1 MLTTIEQVREW
12 ITDNGFKRWVLYR
25 DYGRT
30 EKILDSAGLAVA
42 DMPDKLAMT
51 EKYLRLAGGHA
62 YAAGSITN
70 AANDLTFIA
79 EIQLTEQQA
88 PAAGVGFTPQ
98 PIDEDKVA
106 ARIEAKIRA
115 EYEKKEYER
124 LRKELD
130 DDRKRFEDEK
140 ASAMG
145 ALAHYFAPIGQALL
159 GSRRMVAGVDTER
172 PVHAAPIVAEEHAE
186 EPDDEKQEEEI
197 FTEEESDKL
206 FELMARFKK
215 AEPDYLKLITRV
227 VEMAES
233 GDGTYTMA
241 KGLLLK

>member
-70 AANDLTFIA
+70 ASNDLTFIA

-98 PIDEDKVA
+98 PIDEA
-106 ARIEAKIRA
+106 AMEKRIEARLRA
-115 EYEKKEYER
+115 EYERKEYEQKNADLER
-124 LRKELD
+124 REKE
-130 DDRKRFEDEK
+130 FSEK
-140 ASAMG
+140 QNSAMG
-145 ALAHYFAPIGQALL
+145 ALVHYFAPIGQALL
-159 GSRRMVAGVDTER
+159 GSRRMVAGVDAER
-172 PVHAAPIVAEEHAE
+172 PVHTAPIVVEEHAE
-186 EPDDEKQEEEI
+186 EPDEEKQEEEI
-197 FTEEESDKL
+197 FTDEESDKL

-241 KGLLLK
+241 KGFLLK

>member
-42 DMPDKLAMT
+42 DMPDKIAMT
-51 EKYLRLAGGHA
+51 EKYLRQEGGHA
-62 YAAGSITN
+62 YAAGAITN
-70 AANDLTFIA
+70 ASNDLTFIT
-79 EIQLTEQQA
+79 EIRLTEQQA
-88 PAAGVGFTPQ
+88 PAAGVGFAPQ
-98 PIDEDKVA
+98 PIDEDKIA

-215 AEPDYLKLITRV
+215 VEPDYLKLITRV

-233 GDGTYTMA
+233 GDVMYTTA
-241 KGLLLK
+241 KGILLK

>member
-12 ITDNGFKRWVLYR
+12 IKDNGFKRWVLYR

-42 DMPDKLAMT
+42 DMPDKIAMT
-51 EKYLRLAGGHA
+51 EKYLRLAGGRA
-62 YAAGSITN
+62 YAAGATTN
-70 AANDLTFIA
+70 AANDLTTIC
-79 EIQLTEQQA
+79 EIQLTEAAA
-88 PAAGVGFTPQ
+88 PANGVGYVQ
-98 PIDEDKVA
+98 PLIDEDKIA

-115 EYEKKEYER
+115 EYERKEYER

-130 DDRKRFEDEK
+130 ADRKRLEDEK

-145 ALAHYFAPIGQALL
+145 ALAHYFAPIGQAIL
-159 GSRRMVAGVDTER
+159 GGQRRMVAGVDAEE
-172 PVHAAPIVAEEHAE
+172 PVHAQQIIPEEEHAE
-186 EPDDEKQEEEI
+186 EQEQEQSPFTDEEA
-197 FTEEESDKL
+197 DKL
-206 FELMARFKK
+206 FGLMARFKK
-215 AEPDYLKLITRV
+215 VEPDYLKLITRV

-241 KGLLLK
+241 KGFLLK

>member
-62 YAAGSITN
+62 YAAGATTN
-70 AANDLTFIA
+70 ASNDLTYIA
-79 EIQLTEQQA
+79 EIQLTEAAA
-88 PAAGVGFTPQ
+88 PTAGVGFTQ
-98 PIDEDKVA
+98 PMIDEA
-106 ARIEAKIRA
+106 AMEKRIETRLRA
-115 EYEKKEYER
+115 EYERKEYEK
-124 LRKELD
+124 LRKDLD
-130 DDRKRFEDEK
+130 DERKRFEDEK

-159 GSRRMVAGVDTER
+159 GQRRMVAGVDTEE
-172 PVHAAPIVAEEHAE
+172 PVHAAPIIPEAGAEAVQEH
-186 EPDDEKQEEEI
+186 
-197 FTEEESDKL
+197 EEESPFTDEEADKL
-206 FELMARFKK
+206 FDLMARFKK
-215 AEPDYLKLITRV
+215 VEPQYMQLIEAV
-227 VEMAES
+227 VAMAEK
-233 GDGTYTMA
+233 GDMTYNMA
-241 KGLLLK
+241 KGVLLK

>member
-1 MLTTIEQVREW
+1 MLSTIQQVRDW
-12 ITDNGFKRWVLYR
+12 IKDNGFKRWVLYR

-42 DMPDKLAMT
+42 DLPDKIAMT

-62 YAAGSITN
+62 YAAGATTN
-70 AANDLTFIA
+70 AANDLVTVC
-79 EIQLTEQQA
+79 EIQLAE
-88 PAAGVGFTPQ
+88 PAAQTAGVGSQ
-98 PIDEDKVA
+98 PTIDEDKIA

-115 EYEKKEYER
+115 EYERKEYER

-145 ALAHYFAPIGQALL
+145 ALAHYFAPVGQALL
-159 GSRRMVAGVDTER
+159 GGQRRMVAGVDAER
-172 PVHAAPIVAEEHAE
+172 PVHVAPIIPDGGEQEHAQE
-186 EPDDEKQEEEI
+186 QEEDI
-197 FTEEESDKL
+197 FTDEESDKL
-206 FELMARFKK
+206 FALMARFKK
-215 AEPDYLKLITRV
+215 IEPDNFLKLIERM

-241 KGLLLK
+241 KGFLLK

>member
-12 ITDNGFKRWVLYR
+12 ITDNGFKRWILYR

-42 DMPDKLAMT
+42 DLPDKIAMT
-51 EKYLRLAGGHA
+51 EKYLRQEGGHA
-62 YAAGSITN
+62 YAAGATTN
-70 AANDLTFIA
+70 AKDDLNTTVEIRLAA
-79 EIQLTEQQA
+79 EVQQT
-88 PAAGVGFTPQ
+88 AGVGFMQ
-98 PIDEDKVA
+98 QSIDEDKIA

-115 EYEKKEYER
+115 EYEKKEYEK
-124 LRKELD
+124 LRHDLD
-130 DDRKRFEDEK
+130 EERKRFEDEK

-145 ALAHYFAPIGQALL
+145 ALVHYFAPIGQAFL
-159 GSRRMVAGVDTER
+159 GQRRMVAGVDAQE
-172 PVHAAPIVAEEHAE
+172 PVHAAPIIPDGGAQENAEE
-186 EPDDEKQEEEI
+186 QEQEI

-206 FELMARFKK
+206 FDLMARFKK

-233 GDGTYTMA
+233 GDATYTMA
-241 KGLLLK
+241 KGFLLK

>member
-12 ITDNGFKRWVLYR
+12 ILDNNFKRWILYR

-30 EKILDSAGLAVA
+30 EKILDSAGFNSE
-42 DMPDKLAMT
+42 MPDKLAMT
-51 EKYLRLAGGHA
+51 EKYLRLSGGHA
-62 YAAGSITN
+62 YAAAGTTN
-70 AANDLTFIA
+70 AANDLTTVA
-79 EIQLTEQQA
+79 EIQIAEAA
-88 PAAGVGFTPQ
+88 PAQASGVGFVQQ
-98 PIDEDKVA
+98 PIDEDKIA
-106 ARIEAKIRA
+106 ERIEAKLRA
-115 EYEKKEYER
+115 EYERKEYER

-130 DDRKRFEDEK
+130 EDKRRFEDEK

-159 GSRRMVAGVDTER
+159 GQRRMVAGVDANE
-172 PVHAAPIVAEEHAE
+172 PVHAAPIIPETEDDQEQEQSPFTDEEA
-186 EPDDEKQEEEI
+186 DQ
-197 FTEEESDKL
+197 L
-206 FELMARFKK
+206 FALMARFKK

-241 KGLLLK
+241 KGFLLK

>member
-1 MLTTIEQVREW
+1 MKKNTIEA
-12 ITDNGFKRWVLYR
+12 LYN
-25 DYGRT
+25 YFV
-30 EKILDSAGLAVA
+30 K
-42 DMPDKLAMT
+42 
-51 EKYLRLAGGHA
+51 
-62 YAAGSITN
+62 
-70 AANDLTFIA
+70 NDDT
-79 EIQLTEQQA
+79 
-88 PAAGVGFTPQ
+88 
-98 PIDEDKVA
+98 IDLSTVVDE
-106 ARIEAKIRA
+106 IRA

-159 GSRRMVAGVDTER
+159 GSRRMVAGVDAER
-172 PVHAAPIVAEEHAE
+172 PVHAAPIVAEEHTE
-186 EPDDEKQEEEI
+186 GPDDEKQEEEI

-233 GDGTYTMA
+233 GDGAYTAA
-241 KGLLLK
+241 KGFLLK

>member
-12 ITDNGFKRWVLYR
+12 ITDNGFKRWILYR

-42 DMPDKLAMT
+42 DLPDKIAMT
-51 EKYLRLAGGHA
+51 EKYLRQEGGHA
-62 YAAGSITN
+62 YAAGATTN
-70 AANDLTFIA
+70 AKDDLNTTVEIRLAA
-79 EIQLTEQQA
+79 EVQPT
-88 PAAGVGFTPQ
+88 AGVGYMPA
-98 PIDEDKVA
+98 IDEDAIEK
-106 ARIEAKIRA
+106 RIEARLRA
-115 EYEKKEYER
+115 EYERREYEK
-124 LRKELD
+124 LRKDLD
-130 DDRKRFEDEK
+130 EERKRFEDEK

-159 GSRRMVAGVDTER
+159 GQRRMVAGVDAQE
-172 PVHAAPIVAEEHAE
+172 PVHAAPIIPDGGAQENAEE
-186 EPDDEKQEEEI
+186 QEQEI

-233 GDGTYTMA
+233 GDATYTMA
-241 KGLLLK
+241 KGFLLK

>member
-12 ITDNGFKRWVLYR
+12 ILDNNFKRWILYR

-30 EKILDSAGLAVA
+30 EKILDSAGFNSE
-42 DMPDKLAMT
+42 MPDKLAMT

-62 YAAGSITN
+62 YAAAGTTN
-70 AANDLTFIA
+70 AANDLTTVA
-79 EIQLTEQQA
+79 EIQIAEAA
-88 PAAGVGFTPQ
+88 PAQASGVGFVQQ
-98 PIDEDKVA
+98 PIDEDKIA

-115 EYEKKEYER
+115 EYERKEYEK

-130 DDRKRFEDEK
+130 EDRKRLEDEK

-145 ALAHYFAPIGQALL
+145 ALVHYFAPIGQALF
-159 GSRRMVAGVDTER
+159 GQRRMVAGVDAER
-172 PVHAAPIVAEEHAE
+172 PVHAAPIIPDGGAQEDAEEQEQSPFTDE
-186 EPDDEKQEEEI
+186 EADQ
-197 FTEEESDKL
+197 L
-206 FELMARFKK
+206 FALMARFKK

-241 KGLLLK
+241 KGFLLK

>member
-98 PIDEDKVA
+98 PIDEA
-106 ARIEAKIRA
+106 AMEKRIEARLRA
-115 EYEKKEYER
+115 EYERKEYEK

-130 DDRKRFEDEK
+130 ED
-140 ASAMG
+140 M
-145 ALAHYFAPIGQALL
+145 QAL
-159 GSRRMVAGVDTER
+159 
-172 PVHAAPIVAEEHAE
+172 
-186 EPDDEKQEEEI
+186 K
-197 FTEEESDKL
+197 
-206 FELMARFKK
+206 
-215 AEPDYLKLITRV
+215 YLLQ
-227 VEMAES
+227 
-233 GDGTYTMA
+233 
-241 KGLLLK
+241 